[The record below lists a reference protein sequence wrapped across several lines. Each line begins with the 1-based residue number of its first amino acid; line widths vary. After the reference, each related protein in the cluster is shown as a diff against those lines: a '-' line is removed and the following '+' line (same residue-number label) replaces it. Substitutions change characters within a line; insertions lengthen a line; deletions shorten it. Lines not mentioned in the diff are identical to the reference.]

1 MAAFVGK
8 YLRGRCV
15 VGNAWTVRGE
25 WHVDV
30 ACCVPRGSCR
40 IDVASYL
47 PRGRCVV
54 GTAWTVRG
62 EWHVDVACCVPRG
75 SCRID
80 VASYLPRGRCAL
92 RAVGV
97 RRAERRR
104 HPRADAADVDHA
116 AAARAEERQQRLAQ
130 ADGAEEVDLRPVS
143 TPRVPLQYPCKYPL
157 STR

>member
-15 VGNAWTVRGE
+15 VGTARTLRGE
-25 WHVDV
+25 WHVDGACCVLRGSCCIDVASTCHVDV

-47 PRGRCVV
+47 PRGRCVL
-54 GTAWTVRG
+54 
-62 EWHVDVACCVPRG
+62 C
-75 SCRID
+75 
-80 VASYLPRGRCAL
+80 
-92 RAVGV
+92 AVGV

-116 AAARAEERQQRLAQ
+116 PAARAKERQQRLAQ

-143 TPRVPLQYPCKYPL
+143 TPRVPLERPSSTPA